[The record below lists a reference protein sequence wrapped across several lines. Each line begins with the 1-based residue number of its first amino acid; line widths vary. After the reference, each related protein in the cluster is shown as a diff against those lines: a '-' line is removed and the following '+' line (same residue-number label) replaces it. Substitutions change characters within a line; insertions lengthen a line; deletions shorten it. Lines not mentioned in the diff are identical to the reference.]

1 MPCDTSTQRV
11 GSDPK
16 VESYRDLIAWHKAM
30 DLVCLTY
37 QNTAQLPTE
46 ERFGLTTQM
55 RRSAISIP
63 ANVAEDWGR
72 HTTRDYI
79 HFLHIAR
86 GSACE
91 LSTEAQL
98 CARLGYPGDW
108 SKILTDSE
116 EIGRILNGLIGSLRK
131 RDDSKHS

>member
-1 MPCDTSTQRV
+1 MASDTCRASLR
-11 GSDPK
+11 SSPK
-16 VESYRDLIAWHKAM
+16 VEAYRDLIAWQRGM
-30 DLVCLTY
+30 DLVCLAY
-37 QNTAQLPTE
+37 QITAQFPTE
-46 ERFGLTTQM
+46 ERFGLMTQM

-63 ANVAEDWGR
+63 ANVAEDGGR
-72 HTTRDYI
+72 HTTRDFI

-91 LSTEAQL
+91 PSTEAQL

-108 SKILTDSE
+108 SKIVTDSE